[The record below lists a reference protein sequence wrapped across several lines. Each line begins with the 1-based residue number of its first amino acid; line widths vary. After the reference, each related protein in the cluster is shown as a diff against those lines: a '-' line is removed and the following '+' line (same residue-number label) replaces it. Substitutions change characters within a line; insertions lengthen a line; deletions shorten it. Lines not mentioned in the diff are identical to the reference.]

1 MIPQFG
7 IQKMTFALD
16 HVVIAVADLDRA
28 VADYQSLGFTVYP
41 GGVHHGGVS
50 HNALVVFADGSYFE
64 IIAYREAA
72 SANRWWRVLTTAGEG
87 IVDFAI
93 LPENTEKELDGARGR
108 GLSLEDPT
116 PGGRLRPDGARL
128 DWQIVRPAT
137 TDLPFWCGDITPRE
151 LRVPEGAIR
160 RHANGVTGVSRVRVL
175 VADVTAS
182 TERYRALVGPEAVSA
197 DTGVP
202 LVGLKKTVLEL
213 VGPDNDHA
221 RRHLAARGE
230 GVFSLKLRG
239 SAAKVLDTKLLH
251 GADLAIVA

>member
-1 MIPQFG
+1 MA
-7 IQKMTFALD
+7 FALD
-16 HVVIAVADLDRA
+16 HVVIAVNDLNRA

-50 HNALVVFADGSYFE
+50 HNALVVFADGAYFE

-72 SANRWWRVLTTAGEG
+72 PVNRWWRVLTTAGEG

-93 LPENTEKELDGARGR
+93 LPENTENDLDAARGR
-108 GLSLEDPT
+108 GLNLEGPT
-116 PGGRLRPDGARL
+116 AGGRLRPDGARL
-128 DWQIVRPAT
+128 DWQIVRPVT

-160 RHANGVTGVSRVRVL
+160 HHANGVTGISRVRVL
-175 VADVTAS
+175 VADVAAS
-182 TERYRALVGPEAVSA
+182 TERYRALVGPQAVSA

-202 LVGLKKTVLEL
+202 LIGLKKTVLEL
-213 VGPDNDHA
+213 VGPDNDDA

-230 GVFSLKLRG
+230 GVFSLELRG
-239 SAAKVLDTKLLH
+239 PAAKDLDTKLLH
-251 GADLAIVA
+251 GADLTIVA

>member
-1 MIPQFG
+1 
-7 IQKMTFALD
+7 MTFALD
-16 HVVIAVADLDRA
+16 HVVIVVNHLDRA

-50 HNALVVFADGSYFE
+50 HNALVVFDDGAYFE

-72 SANRWWRVLTTAGEG
+72 PANRWWSVVTTAGEG

-93 LPENTEKELDGARGR
+93 LPENTQKDLDAARAR
-108 GLSLEDPT
+108 GLSLEGPT
-116 PGGRLRPDGARL
+116 PGGRQRPDGARL
-128 DWQIVRPAT
+128 DWQIVRPMT

-160 RHANGVTGVSRVRVL
+160 HHANGVTGISRVRVL
-175 VADVTAS
+175 VADVAAS
-182 TERYRALVGPEAVSA
+182 TERYRALVGPEALSL
-197 DTGVP
+197 DKGVP
-202 LVGLKKTVLEL
+202 RVALKKTVLEL

-221 RRHLAARGE
+221 RSRLAARGE
-230 GVFSLKLRG
+230 GVFSLELRG
-239 SAAKVLDTKLLH
+239 SMAKVLDTKILH